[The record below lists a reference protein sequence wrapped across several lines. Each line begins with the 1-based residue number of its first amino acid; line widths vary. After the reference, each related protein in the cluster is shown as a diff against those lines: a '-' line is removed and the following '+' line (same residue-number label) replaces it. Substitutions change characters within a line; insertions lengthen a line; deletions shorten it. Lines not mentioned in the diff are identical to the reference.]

1 MERYEL
7 KEKLGDGT
15 FKLVM
20 KGRHKETGNI
30 VAIKHIKRKFR
41 SWKAIIS
48 LREVQSLRLLRHPNI
63 VQMTEVILER
73 DEDLY
78 FVFECMTGGTLYDL
92 EKACIDDR
100 NSGKPNR
107 LTNNQ
112 IKIFIL
118 QILSALAYI
127 HDQGFV
133 HRDIKVS
140 SSTKMKK
147 KRNEYSIPITSFH
160 FHRHNSQRIS
170 C

>member
-15 FKLVM
+15 FGLVM

-41 SWKAIIS
+41 SWKAIVD
-48 LREVQSLRLLRHPNI
+48 LREVQSLRILRHPNI

-92 EKACIDDR
+92 EKACIGDR
-100 NSGKPNR
+100 NSGKPSR
-107 LTNNQ
+107 LTKDQ
-112 IKIFIL
+112 IKIFIR
-118 QILSALAYI
+118 QILSALTYI
-127 HDQGFV
+127 HDKGFV

-140 SSTKMKK
+140 STKMKQSENK
-147 KRNEYSIPITSFH
+147 YSIPITSCH
-160 FHRHNSQRIS
+160 CHRHHSQRIS

>member
-15 FKLVM
+15 FGLVM

-41 SWKAIIS
+41 SWKAIVS
-48 LREVQSLRLLRHPNI
+48 LREVQSLRQLRHPNI

-92 EKACIDDR
+92 EKACIEDR
-100 NSGKPNR
+100 KSGKSR
-107 LTNNQ
+107 LTHDQ
-112 IKIFIL
+112 IKIFIR
-118 QILSALAYI
+118 QILSALSYI
-127 HDQGFV
+127 HDKGFV

-140 SSTKMKK
+140 STTMTKQT
-147 KRNEYSIPITSFH
+147 N
-160 FHRHNSQRIS
+160 
-170 C
+170 